1 MAALDDV
8 QPEATVEAFPFLGD
22 LVVVATVSATVAL
35 LLNRLRIP
43 TIAGFLV
50 AGALLGPQGFAWVR
64 SQEFIEKLS
73 GVGVVLLLF
82 TIGLEFSLQKIR
94 DIFRQAALGGLAQ
107 VILTLLVAYLI
118 ARSFGVSQGQSVFY
132 GFLFALSS
140 TAVVLRVL
148 ADRGESDA
156 PHGRFII
163 GTLIFQDICVVPM
176 VLIVPLLV
184 GGQTLAGGTLA
195 ISIALLKAAAM
206 ISATFVIS
214 RFIVPRIF
222 AWVDA
227 SQSREIFLLTV
238 ICLCLG
244 TAWLSEQAGLSIAL
258 GAFLSGM
265 IVADTEYGHRAMGD
279 VLPLRDAFLSLFF
292 VSLGMLFDYRLLIE
306 QPLVVALL
314 LAGFLLLKGL
324 LATLSAMFMRFPA
337 RVAWLAG
344 VGLAQFGEFGFVLTQ
359 VAVESKL
366 VSQAEV
372 QPVLTAGV
380 MSICVTPVLLKLAP
394 HFSAGERILA
404 PLERLL
410 GVRGVDSLDRS
421 HANISLREHVVLVGY
436 GVAGQRCAEELQGRS
451 VPFIA
456 IELNS
461 KNVRHGKTKHT
472 PVFYGDASSPEALKH
487 AHLQSAKL
495 MLVMIND
502 PQAVYRILDSARSV
516 APHLPI
522 LVRTH
527 YVMDREK
534 LIKAG
539 ATDVVVEEIEA
550 AHAIVGRMWS
560 YMS

>member
-1 MAALDDV
+1 MD
-8 QPEATVEAFPFLGD
+8 AFPFLGD
-22 LVVVATVSATVAL
+22 LVIVSTVAAAVAL
-35 LLNRLRIP
+35 VLNRLKIP

-50 AGALLGPQGFAWVR
+50 AGAMLGPNGFGWVK

-82 TIGLEFSLQKIR
+82 TIGLEFSLQRFR
-94 DIFRQAALGGLAQ
+94 DIFRQAAFGGLAQ
-107 VILTLLVAYLI
+107 IVMTVAVAFLI
-118 ARSFGVSQGQSVFY
+118 AKGLGLPSGQSIFY

-148 ADRGESDA
+148 AERGESDA
-156 PHGRFII
+156 PHGKFII
-163 GTLIFQDICVVPM
+163 GTLIIQDICVVPM
-176 VLIVPLLV
+176 VLMIPLLST
-184 GGQTLAGGTLA
+184 GHGLANGAMEILE
-195 ISIALLKAAAM
+195 ALLKATGLI
-206 ISATFVIS
+206 ISTFLLA

-238 ICLCLG
+238 IFLCLG
-244 TAWLSEQAGLSIAL
+244 TAWLTSQVGLSLAL

-292 VSLGMLFDYRLLIE
+292 VSLGMLFDGRLLIE
-306 QPLVVALL
+306 KPLTIALL

-359 VAVESKL
+359 VAVESGL
-366 VSQAEV
+366 ASAADV

-380 MSICVTPVLLKLAP
+380 VSICVTPLLLRLAP
-394 HFSAGERILA
+394 HFSGGERILA

-410 GVRGVDSLDRS
+410 GVRGVDALDRS
-421 HANISLREHVVLVGY
+421 HHRPKLFDHVVLVGF
-436 GVAGQRCAEELQGRS
+436 GVAGQRCADELRNRK
-451 VPFIA
+451 VPFVA
-456 IELNS
+456 VELNS
-461 KNVRHGKTKHT
+461 KNVKLGKTLDF
-472 PVFYGDASSPEALKH
+472 PVFYGDASSPEALRH

-495 MLVMIND
+495 MMVMIND
-502 PQAVYRILDSARSV
+502 PSAVYRILASARTVSAKV
-516 APHLPI
+516 PI

-527 YVMDREK
+527 YVLDRDK
-534 LIKAG
+534 LLAAG
-539 ATDVVVEEIEA
+539 ANDVVVEEIEA
-550 AHAIVGRMWS
+550 AHAIVGRMLNF
-560 YMS
+560 MK

>member
-1 MAALDDV
+1 M
-8 QPEATVEAFPFLGD
+8 EAFPFLGD
-22 LVVVATVSATVAL
+22 LVTVATVAAGVAL
-35 LLNRLRIP
+35 LLKRLNIP

-50 AGALLGPQGFAWVR
+50 AGALLGPHGFAWVR

-82 TIGLEFSLQKIR
+82 TIGLEFSLERIR

-107 VILTLLVAYLI
+107 IVLTVAVAFFIGRGL
-118 ARSFGVSQGQSVFY
+118 GVSPAQSLFY

-148 ADRGESDA
+148 AERGESDA

-163 GTLIFQDICVVPM
+163 GTLIFQDLCVVPM
-176 VLIVPLLV
+176 VLIVPLLN
-184 GGQTLAGGTLA
+184 GGSGIVDSSLEIT
-195 ISIALLKAAAM
+195 IAMLKAAVL
-206 ISATFVIS
+206 IVATFVLA
-214 RFIVPRIF
+214 RFIVPRVF
-222 AWVDA
+222 TWVDA
-227 SQSREIFLLTV
+227 SQSREIFLLAV

-244 TAWLSEQAGLSIAL
+244 TAWLTSQVGLSLAL
-258 GAFLSGM
+258 GAFLAGM

-292 VSLGMLFDYRLLIE
+292 VSLGMLFDGRLLVDRPVTIG
-306 QPLVVALL
+306 LL

-344 VGLAQFGEFGFVLTQ
+344 VGLAQFSEFGFVLTQ
-359 VAVESKL
+359 VAVENNV
-366 VSQAEV
+366 VSAQDV

-380 MSICVTPVLLKLAP
+380 ISLCVTPLLLRLAP
-394 HFSAGERILA
+394 HFSAGEKILA
-404 PLERLL
+404 PLEKLL
-410 GVRGVDSLDRS
+410 GVKGVDALDRS
-421 HANISLREHVVLVGY
+421 KTRTVLEGHVVLVGF
-436 GVAGQRCAEELQGRS
+436 GVAGQRCSEELRS
-451 VPFIA
+451 RGVPFVA
-456 IELNS
+456 VELNS
-461 KNVRHGKTKHT
+461 KNVRVGKTLGF
-472 PVFYGDASSPEALKH
+472 PVFYGDASSPEALLH
-487 AHLQSAKL
+487 THLPKARL

-516 APHLPI
+516 ARDVPI

-527 YVMDREK
+527 YALEKEK
-534 LIKAG
+534 LMKAG

-550 AHAIVGRMWS
+550 AHAIVQRMIH
-560 YMS
+560 YMKDKT

>member
-1 MAALDDV
+1 MD
-8 QPEATVEAFPFLGD
+8 TFPFLGD
-22 LVVVATVSATVAL
+22 LVTVATVAAGVAL
-35 LLNRLRIP
+35 ILSRLKIP

-50 AGALLGPQGFAWVR
+50 AGDMLGPHGLAIVR
-64 SQEFIEKLS
+64 SQGFIAPLS
-73 GVGVVLLLF
+73 EIGVVLLLF
-82 TIGLEFSLQKIR
+82 TIGLEFSLQRIR

-107 VILTLLVAYLI
+107 IVLTVGVTYII
-118 ARSFGVSQGQSVFY
+118 ARGLGVSASQSLFY

-148 ADRGESDA
+148 AERGESDA

-163 GTLIFQDICVVPM
+163 GTLIFQDLCVVPM
-176 VLIVPLLV
+176 VLIIPLLAA
-184 GGQTLAGGTLA
+184 GQSVADGTLQ
-195 ISIALLKAAAM
+195 ISYALLKAAAM
-206 ISATFVIS
+206 IIGTFVLA
-214 RFIVPRIF
+214 RFIVPRVF
-222 AWVDA
+222 AAVDA

-244 TAWLSEQAGLSIAL
+244 TAWLTSMVGLSLAL
-258 GAFLSGM
+258 GAFLAGM

-292 VSLGMLFDYRLLIE
+292 VSLGMLFDGRLLLA
-306 QPLVVALL
+306 QPLVIALL
-314 LAGFLLLKGL
+314 LGGFLLLKGL
-324 LATLSAMFMRFPA
+324 LATISAMVMRFPA

-359 VAVESKL
+359 VAVESGL
-366 VSQAEV
+366 ANRSEV
-372 QPVLTAGV
+372 QPVLTAGI
-380 MSICVTPVLLKLAP
+380 MSICVTPLLLKMAP

-410 GVRGVDSLDRS
+410 GVKGVDAIDRS
-421 HANISLREHVVLVGY
+421 SSRHSFKDHVVLVGY
-436 GVAGQRCAEELQGRS
+436 GVAGQRCSDELKARN

-456 IELNS
+456 VELNS
-461 KNVRHGKTKHT
+461 KNVRVGKAKDF
-472 PVFYGDASSPEALKH
+472 PVFYGDASSPEALRH

-502 PQAVYRILDSARSV
+502 PQAVYRILDSARHV
-516 APHLPI
+516 ARDVPI

-527 YVMDREK
+527 YVMDRER
-534 LIKAG
+534 LLKAG

-550 AHAIVGRMWS
+550 AHAIVGRMLA
-560 YMS
+560 YMD

>member
-1 MAALDDV
+1 MD
-8 QPEATVEAFPFLGD
+8 AFPFLGD
-22 LVVVATVSATVAL
+22 LVTVATVAAGVAL
-35 LLNRLRIP
+35 ILSRLKIP

-50 AGALLGPQGFAWVR
+50 AGALLGPHGLALVR

-73 GVGVVLLLF
+73 EIGVVLLLF
-82 TIGLEFSLQKIR
+82 TIGLEFSLQRIR

-107 VILTLLVAYLI
+107 IVLTVGVTYII
-118 ARSFGVSQGQSVFY
+118 ARGLGVSASQGLFY

-148 ADRGESDA
+148 AERGESDA

-163 GTLIFQDICVVPM
+163 GTLIFQDLCVVPM
-176 VLIVPLLV
+176 VLIIPLLV
-184 GGQTLAGGTLA
+184 AGQSVADGTLQ
-195 ISIALLKAAAM
+195 ISYALLKAAAM
-206 ISATFVIS
+206 IIGTFVLA
-214 RFIVPRIF
+214 RFIVPRVF
-222 AWVDA
+222 AAVDA

-244 TAWLSEQAGLSIAL
+244 TAWLTSMVGLSLAL
-258 GAFLSGM
+258 GAFLAGM

-292 VSLGMLFDYRLLIE
+292 VSLGMLFDSRLLVA
-306 QPLVVALL
+306 QPLVISLL

-324 LATLSAMFMRFPA
+324 LATISAMVMRFPA

-359 VAVESKL
+359 VAVDSGL
-366 VSQAEV
+366 ANRSEV
-372 QPVLTAGV
+372 QPVLTAGI
-380 MSICVTPVLLKLAP
+380 MSICVTPLLLKMAP

-410 GVRGVDSLDRS
+410 GVKGVDAIDRTS
-421 HANISLREHVVLVGY
+421 SRHSYKDHVVLVGY
-436 GVAGQRCAEELQGRS
+436 GVAGQRCSEELKARN

-456 IELNS
+456 VELNS
-461 KNVRHGKTKHT
+461 KNVRLGKAKDF
-472 PVFYGDASSPEALKH
+472 PVFYGDASSPEALRH

-502 PQAVYRILDSARSV
+502 PQAVYRILDSARHV
-516 APHLPI
+516 ARDVPI

-527 YVMDREK
+527 YVMDRER
-534 LIKAG
+534 LLKAG

-550 AHAIVGRMWS
+550 AHAIVGRMLA
-560 YMS
+560 YMD

>member
-1 MAALDDV
+1 MDGV
-8 QPEATVEAFPFLGD
+8 VMESFPFLGD
-22 LVVVATVSATVAL
+22 LVIVSTVAATVAL
-35 LLNRLRIP
+35 VLNRLKIP

-50 AGALLGPQGFAWVR
+50 AGALLGPHGFAWVK

-82 TIGLEFSLQKIR
+82 TIGLEFSLQRIR

-107 VILTLLVAYLI
+107 IIMTVAVAYMI
-118 ARSFGVSQGQSVFY
+118 ARGLGLASGQSIFY

-148 ADRGESDA
+148 AERGESDA
-156 PHGRFII
+156 PHGKFII
-163 GTLIFQDICVVPM
+163 GTLIIQDICVVPM
-176 VLIVPLLV
+176 VLIIPL
-184 GGQTLAGGTLA
+184 LAGGHGLA
-195 ISIALLKAAAM
+195 DGTVEIFEALFKAAGL
-206 ISATFVIS
+206 IVSTFVLA
-214 RFIVPRIF
+214 RFIVPKVF

-227 SQSREIFLLTV
+227 SQSREIFLLAV

-244 TAWLSEQAGLSIAL
+244 TAWLTSQVGLSLAL

-306 QPLVVALL
+306 QPVTIALL

-359 VAVESKL
+359 VAVESGL
-366 VSQAEV
+366 VSASEV
-372 QPVLTAGV
+372 RPVLTAGV
-380 MSICVTPVLLKLAP
+380 VSICVTPLLLRLAP

-404 PLERLL
+404 PLEKLL
-410 GVRGVDSLDRS
+410 GVKGVDSLDRS
-421 HANISLREHVVLVGY
+421 HHRPKLADHVVLVGF
-436 GVAGQRCAEELQGRS
+436 GVAGQRCADELRS
-451 VPFIA
+451 RNVPFVA
-456 IELNS
+456 VELNS
-461 KNVRHGKTKHT
+461 KNVRMGKTQEF
-472 PVFYGDASSPEALKH
+472 PVFYGDASSPEALRH
-487 AHLQSAKL
+487 AHLQTAKL
-495 MLVMIND
+495 MMVMIND
-502 PQAVYRILDSARSV
+502 PSAVYRILASARSV
-516 APHLPI
+516 SADVPI

-527 YVMDREK
+527 YVLDRDK
-534 LIKAG
+534 LLSAG

-550 AHAIVGRMWS
+550 AHAIVGRMLNF
-560 YMS
+560 MK

>member
-1 MAALDDV
+1 M
-8 QPEATVEAFPFLGD
+8 EAFPFLGD
-22 LVVVATVSATVAL
+22 LVTVVTVAAGMAL
-35 LLNRLRIP
+35 LLNRLKIP

-50 AGALLGPQGFAWVR
+50 AGALLGPHGFALVR
-64 SQEFIEKLS
+64 SQAFIEKLS
-73 GVGVVLLLF
+73 EVGVVLLLF
-82 TIGLEFSLQKIR
+82 TIGLEFSLQRIR

-107 VILTLLVAYLI
+107 IVLTVGVTYFI
-118 ARSFGVSQGQSVFY
+118 ARGIGVSAGQSLFY

-163 GTLIFQDICVVPM
+163 GTLIFQDLCVVPM
-176 VLIVPLLV
+176 VLIIPL
-184 GGQTLAGGTLA
+184 LAGGQSIADGTIQ
-195 ISIALLKAAAM
+195 ISFALLKASAM
-206 ISATFVIS
+206 ITGTFVLA
-214 RFIVPRIF
+214 RFIVPRVF
-222 AWVDA
+222 AAVDA

-244 TAWLSEQAGLSIAL
+244 TAWLTSKVGLSLAL

-292 VSLGMLFDYRLLIE
+292 VSLGMLFDGR
-306 QPLVVALL
+306 LVVEKPLTIALL

-344 VGLAQFGEFGFVLTQ
+344 VGLAQFGEFGFVLTG
-359 VAVESKL
+359 VAVESGL
-366 VSQAEV
+366 AGQADV

-380 MSICVTPVLLKLAP
+380 MSICVTPLLLKLAP

-410 GVRGVDSLDRS
+410 GVKGVDTLDKSGTR
-421 HANISLREHVVLVGY
+421 HALRNHVVLVGY
-436 GVAGQRCAEELQGRS
+436 GVAGQRSAEELHSRN
-451 VPFIA
+451 VPFVA
-456 IELNS
+456 VELNA
-461 KNVRHGKTKHT
+461 KNVRSGRSKSF
-472 PVFYGDASSPEALKH
+472 PVFYGDASSPEALRH
-487 AHLQSAKL
+487 AHLQTARL

-502 PQAVYRILDSARSV
+502 PQAVYRILDSARVV
-516 APHLPI
+516 AKDVPI

-527 YVMDREK
+527 YALDREK
-534 LIKAG
+534 LLKAG

-550 AHAIVGRMWS
+550 AHAIVRRMLTF
-560 YMS
+560 MD